1 MSVKLNTNP
10 DLVELSIN
18 FSPVCSLISFSG
30 LPVCHTISI
39 VSPPSILR
47 DDGTALLHGLQQ
59 RPLSD
64 PQDGHLK
71 VFRSCHICGY
81 RPQCHHHGHGV
92 LHDAWRKQ
100 FELWR
105 SPQIISHKG
114 AWVCPQA
121 VQLLLHWDL
130 HNRGWNEGWRTGT
143 WQIHVWQVKQMSQ
156 MIDHTYS
163 SDGTSL
169 TSQLF
174 SSLSLGLHWKRSKV
188 KYSPSIRPSSEW
200 CEFFELP
207 EFSNSSRWPRGSAH
221 CWTLWCRPCLRWP
234 PSSNLSFCSLPQVG
248 NLGLL
253 FFLLFFIFA
262 ALGVEMFGRLGG
274 CRWCPDGRRG
284 RLYICYSRVRPLRWF

>member
-1 MSVKLNTNP
+1 MERPYYMDYSSARLVIHKMVTSKYFDLAISAVIGLNVITMAMEFYMMPDVSSLNCRDKL
-10 DLVELSIN
+10 
-18 FSPVCSLISFSG
+18 
-30 LPVCHTISI
+30 
-39 VSPPSILR
+39 
-47 DDGTALLHGLQQ
+47 
-59 RPLSD
+59 
-64 PQDGHLK
+64 
-71 VFRSCHICGY
+71 
-81 RPQCHHHGHGV
+81 
-92 LHDAWRKQ
+92 
-100 FELWR
+100 R